1 MKRHFTAVCALLLP
15 GAAFAQQATVRVD
28 FDAHAVL
35 ATQVA
40 GLADPATGR
49 RVTADDP
56 VRIASVSKLVVALG
70 VMRMVDAGTLSL
82 DRDVSDYL
90 GWRVRN
96 PAYPDAPITLRM
108 LLSHQSSLTD
118 GVDYA
123 IPLGGAIKDSL
134 AQPAVWDGAHAPGNY
149 FRYANINFPLIA
161 TIMERVSGTRF
172 DALMQRLVFAPLKI
186 DACFNWTTCSNA
198 TIARAVVLTDSK
210 GVVRR
215 DDLKGLRPGC
225 PVVAATD
232 GKCNLSAYVPGTNG
246 ALFSP
251 QGGLR
256 ISANGLATIG
266 QMLIGR
272 GRGFLSRASFKMLV
286 TPLWHFDGA
295 NGDSENGLWC
305 RYGLAMQTSGVR
317 SAGCNDDLFGD
328 ARVRIGHPGEAY
340 GLRSGI
346 WIDPRRK
353 TGSAYFI
360 TAVDDDAPRGTS
372 AFTRAEEN
380 LVRAK

>member
-1 MKRHFTAVCALLLP
+1 MKRCFAIACAILLP
-15 GAAFAQQATVRVD
+15 GTACAQQAAVRVD
-28 FDAHAVL
+28 FDARSVS
-35 ATQVA
+35 ATQVT

-49 RVTADDP
+49 SVTADDP

-90 GWRVRN
+90 DWRVRN

-108 LLSHQSSLTD
+108 LLSHRSSLTD

-123 IPLGGAIKDSL
+123 IPLGAAIKDSL
-134 AQPAVWDGAHAPGNY
+134 AQPAAWDVGHAPGGY
-149 FRYANINFPLIA
+149 FRYANLNFPLIA
-161 TIMERVSGTRF
+161 TVMERVSGTRF
-172 DALMQRLVFAPLKI
+172 DALMQRLVFVPLKL
-186 DACFNWTTCSNA
+186 DACFNWTTCGDA
-198 TIARAVVLTDSK
+198 TIARAVVLTDNK
-210 GVVRR
+210 GIVRR
-215 DDLKGLRPGC
+215 DDLKGLRPRC
-225 PVVAATD
+225 PVVAAAD
-232 GKCNLSAYVPGTNG
+232 GTCDLSGYVPGTNG

-256 ISANGLATIG
+256 ISANGLAAIG
-266 QMLIGR
+266 QMMIGR
-272 GRGFLSRASFKMLV
+272 GRGFLSRASFRMLV
-286 TPLWHFDGA
+286 TPLWHYDGA

-305 RYGLAMQTSGVR
+305 RYALAVQTSGAR

-328 ARVRIGHPGEAY
+328 ARARIGHPGEAY
-340 GLRSGI
+340 GLRSGL

-353 TGSAYFI
+353 TGTAYFI

-372 AFTRAEEN
+372 AFTRAEGN